1 MLIIY
6 DETGKIITEQTEKY
20 KIIGQLKAMELPDDK
35 DKIVQAIYVSDEL
48 HKPIYVD
55 APQIRLESLQE
66 QLKMNT
72 QMLVLKDIGHD
83 EAIKGLKIELEKINL
98 FIKQNFKEEKSDVV
112 NGIQ

>member
-6 DETGKIITEQTEKY
+6 DEQGKIITEQTEKH
-20 KIIGQLKAMELPDDK
+20 KIIGSLKAMEVADNK
-35 DKIVQAIYVSDEL
+35 DKIVQAVDVSGEV

-55 APQIRLESLQE
+55 APPIKLENLQE